1 MIEILPKC
9 NIKEDSYCNCCGA
22 RRVPTWNVSL
32 SWKGSEELCEDCLN
46 ELYNKLSDTLMG
58 IQIKKDVE
66 KGGGIS

>member
-22 RRVPTWNVSL
+22 RRVPTWNISL

-46 ELYNKLSDTLMG
+46 ELYNKLADTLIG
-58 IQIKKDVE
+58 IQIKKR
-66 KGGGIS
+66 